1 MAGTVSARP
10 ARLSDAG
17 EIARLVGQLGYEVDG
32 PTTASRL
39 LRILPQPRHRFL
51 IAELEGRLVGWVHAC
66 VWEFVETGAFAT
78 IGGLVVDQS
87 FRRRGVGRFLMGQ
100 AEAWAV
106 EQGCSVVR
114 LWSSVGR
121 TEAHGF
127 YEQLG
132 YSNIKTQYSFAKSV
146 DPTMQQ
152 NFGGFVP
159 RLDP

>member
-1 MAGTVSARP
+1 
-10 ARLSDAG
+10 
-17 EIARLVGQLGYEVDG
+17 
-32 PTTASRL
+32 
-39 LRILPQPRHRFL
+39 
-51 IAELEGRLVGWVHAC
+51 
-66 VWEFVETGAFAT
+66 
-78 IGGLVVDQS
+78 
-87 FRRRGVGRFLMGQ
+87 MGQ